1 MRRQITSLIRPQMLL
16 IQALGLLALGVLILV
31 RPYDIEAVIS
41 RILAVALCLNAV
53 LSIITLLSAPDEPDA
68 EPLEEEFRP
77 GLAARIGRSG
87 RAFMN
92 FLRAQEGQTVQNPR
106 RAGLS
111 RGETAPLRLQSS
123 EGRAARAH
131 KK

>member
-68 EPLEEEFRP
+68 EPL
-77 GLAARIGRSG
+77 
-87 RAFMN
+87 
-92 FLRAQEGQTVQNPR
+92 
-106 RAGLS
+106 
-111 RGETAPLRLQSS
+111 
-123 EGRAARAH
+123 
-131 KK
+131 